1 MKTIKIKW
9 SNLTGEQ
16 RKQAKSYHEE
26 REKNGEKMPILNQL
40 FYSVSTKDGNLMFS
54 KDF

>member
-1 MKTIKIKW
+1 MNNLRIKW

-40 FYSVSTKDGNLMFS
+40 SYFVNPKDGNLVFT